1 MIGIF
6 HGGVSASNG
15 PGKVAMN
22 LVEGLK
28 KLGIDFV
35 ENEERDMNGCLA
47 SWSPRFKDLPR
58 ETLVG
63 PNLMVLPTDD
73 SSVWS
78 YFDNFIVPCKWV
90 KDYFQTFDLTAST
103 KFHQWA
109 VGIDT
114 ELFSPKRGTKS
125 KCLVYNKRGS
135 RQNLKLIIQTLNSL
149 GMEYI
154 LLDYGSYTESDL
166 LTAGEECLF
175 AILNTATESQG
186 IAYQEIMSMG
196 IPCYA
201 IDKQTWDDQ
210 PGYNFP
216 ATSVPYFDERCGIKH
231 HNFSR
236 FAEFLDKLSTFKP
249 RDYILDNLT
258 LEKCASEYIRLL
270 EICHVEKS

>member
-6 HGGVSASNG
+6 HGGVSATNG

-73 SSVWS
+73 PSVWS
-78 YFDNFIVPCKWV
+78 YFDNVVVPCEWV
-90 KDYFQTFDLTAST
+90 KNKYK
-103 KFHQWA
+103 KFNLPSNIYLHQWA

-114 ELFSPKRGTKS
+114 ELFFPKKGTKS
-125 KCLVYNKRGS
+125 KCLIYNKRGS
-135 RQNLKLIIQTLNSL
+135 RQNLELIIQTLNSL
-149 GMEYI
+149 KISYI
-154 LLDYGSYTESDL
+154 VLDYGSYTESDL
-166 LTAGEECLF
+166 LTACEQSLF
-175 AILNTATESQG
+175 AVLNTGTESQG
-186 IAYQEIMSMG
+186 IAYQEILATG
-196 IPCYA
+196 VPCYV
-201 IDKQTWDDQ
+201 IDKTVWDDQ
-210 PGYNFP
+210 PGYSFP
-216 ATSVPYFDERCGIKH
+216 ATSVPYFDYRCGIKH

-236 FAEFLDKLSTFKP
+236 FGEFLDKLSGFES
-249 RDYILDNLT
+249 REYILDNLT
-258 LEKCASEYIRLL
+258 LEKSAKEYLNIL
-270 EICHVEKS
+270 EMSHVDK

>member
-6 HGGVSASNG
+6 HGGVSATNG

-73 SSVWS
+73 PSVWS
-78 YFDNFIVPCKWV
+78 YFDNVVVPCEWV
-90 KDYFQTFDLTAST
+90 KNKYK
-103 KFHQWA
+103 KFNLPSNIYLHQWA

-114 ELFSPKRGTKS
+114 ELFFPKKGTKS
-125 KCLVYNKRGS
+125 KCLIYNKRGS
-135 RQNLKLIIQTLNSL
+135 RQNLELITQTLNSL
-149 GMEYI
+149 KISYI
-154 LLDYGSYTESDL
+154 VLDYGSYTESDL
-166 LTAGEECLF
+166 LTACEQSLF
-175 AILNTATESQG
+175 AVLNTGTESQG
-186 IAYQEIMSMG
+186 IAYQEILATG
-196 IPCYA
+196 VPCYV
-201 IDKQTWDDQ
+201 IDKTVWDDQ
-210 PGYNFP
+210 PGYSFP
-216 ATSVPYFDERCGIKH
+216 ATSVPYFDDRCGIKH

-236 FAEFLDKLSTFKP
+236 FGEFLDKLSGFES
-249 RDYILDNLT
+249 REYILDNLT
-258 LEKCASEYIRLL
+258 LEKSAKEYLNIL
-270 EICHVEKS
+270 EMSHVDK

>member
-6 HGGVSASNG
+6 HGGVSATNG

-73 SSVWS
+73 PSVWS
-78 YFDNFIVPCKWV
+78 YFDNVVVPCEWV
-90 KDYFQTFDLTAST
+90 KNKYK
-103 KFHQWA
+103 KFNLPSNIYLHQWA

-114 ELFSPKRGTKS
+114 ELFSPKKGTKS
-125 KCLVYNKRGS
+125 KCLIYNKRGS
-135 RQNLKLIIQTLNSL
+135 RQNLELIIHTLNSL
-149 GMEYI
+149 KISYI
-154 LLDYGSYTESDL
+154 VLDYGSYTESDL
-166 LTAGEECLF
+166 LTACEQSLF
-175 AILNTATESQG
+175 AVLNTGTESQG
-186 IAYQEIMSMG
+186 IAYQEILATG
-196 IPCYA
+196 VPCYV
-201 IDKQTWDDQ
+201 IDKPVWDDQ
-210 PGYNFP
+210 PGYSFP
-216 ATSVPYFDERCGIKH
+216 ATSVPYFDDRCGIKH

-236 FAEFLDKLSTFKP
+236 FGEFLDKLSGFES
-249 RDYILDNLT
+249 REYILDNLT
-258 LEKCASEYIRLL
+258 LEKSANEYLNIL
-270 EICHVEKS
+270 EMSHVDK

>member
-6 HGGVSASNG
+6 HGGVSATNG

-73 SSVWS
+73 PSVWS
-78 YFDNFIVPCKWV
+78 YFDNVVVPCEWV
-90 KDYFQTFDLTAST
+90 KNKYK
-103 KFHQWA
+103 KFNLPSNIYLHQWA

-114 ELFSPKRGTKS
+114 ELFFPKKGTKS
-125 KCLVYNKRGS
+125 KCLIYNKRGS
-135 RQNLKLIIQTLNSL
+135 RQNLELIIQTLNSL
-149 GMEYI
+149 KISYI
-154 LLDYGSYTESDL
+154 VLDYGSYTESDL
-166 LTAGEECLF
+166 LTACEQSLF
-175 AILNTATESQG
+175 AVLNTGTESQG
-186 IAYQEIMSMG
+186 IAYQEILATG
-196 IPCYA
+196 VPCYV
-201 IDKQTWDDQ
+201 IDKTVWDDQ
-210 PGYNFP
+210 PGYSFP
-216 ATSVPYFDERCGIKH
+216 ATSVPYFDDRCGIKH

-236 FAEFLDKLSTFKP
+236 FGEFLDKLSGFES
-249 RDYILDNLT
+249 REYILDNLT
-258 LEKCASEYIRLL
+258 LEKSAKEYLNIL
-270 EICHVEKS
+270 EMSHVDK